1 MTKNLDCRLKANKSK
16 KICINKKENKSK
28 KTKQQYFFNPNNPK
42 LSFDVY
48 INKNPSDTI
57 SIKYTTLEDVSNTIK
72 KLERLFKKQEYTH
85 KRIWQVAMIM
95 KVRLDVIKKNSPHI
109 KNINSRL
116 KLATKYYNF
125 LKKRTQEKTFEDRK
139 KLKFF

>member
-1 MTKNLDCRLKANKSK
+1 MTKNLDCRLKKHKSK
-16 KICINKKENKSK
+16 KKCINKKEKKSK

-57 SIKYTTLEDVSNTIK
+57 SIKYTTIEDINNTIK

-109 KNINSRL
+109 KNINSRV

-139 KLKFF
+139 KLKFL